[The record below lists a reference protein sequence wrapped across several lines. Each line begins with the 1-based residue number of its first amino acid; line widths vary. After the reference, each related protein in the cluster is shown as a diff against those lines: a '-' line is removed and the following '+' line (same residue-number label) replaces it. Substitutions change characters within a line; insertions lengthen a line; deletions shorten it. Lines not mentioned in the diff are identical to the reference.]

1 MNIKFEEL
9 DIEGFRSIDRISLNL
24 SDQGIVIVKGINNYE
39 DLASSNGSGKS
50 SVFEAI
56 IYALFEETSS
66 GDRDIENR
74 ILGQGC
80 SVVLKFSIDGV
91 SYKIIRQSKKGKGT
105 VVLYRNDE
113 DISARNKSDTNKLI
127 SIYNIV
133 TLDSRLSIGMHDI
146 DKISGNVNLKIA
158 GADEKYTSITGEIK
172 TLNQNQYVYTD
183 KKNIIF
189 KLEVYQNPKTFVTET
204 TKNIFITVQGNEA
217 TSAEYLMEVASEI
230 IHLITTYCGGNAQII
245 YK

>member
-1 MNIKFEEL
+1 MLKEE
-9 DIEGFRSIDRISLNL
+9 
-24 SDQGIVIVKGINNYE
+24 KMP
-39 DLASSNGSGKS
+39 
-50 SVFEAI
+50 
-56 IYALFEETSS
+56 
-66 GDRDIENR
+66 
-74 ILGQGC
+74 
-80 SVVLKFSIDGV
+80 
-91 SYKIIRQSKKGKGT
+91 
-105 VVLYRNDE
+105 
-113 DISARNKSDTNKLI
+113 DTNKLI

>member
-1 MNIKFEEL
+1 MKFTVEREVL
-9 DIEGFRSIDRISLNL
+9 DLGLKVIGILITNVDNKTQDEFFLTFKDKAYKALKQKYQDFDIETDMILKGFHELHKKINVKRRKNTPISENILKRFL
-24 SDQGIVIVKGINNYE
+24 K
-39 DLASSNGSGKS
+39 
-50 SVFEAI
+50 
-56 IYALFEETSS
+56 EE
-66 GDRDIENR
+66 
-74 ILGQGC
+74 
-80 SVVLKFSIDGV
+80 KMP
-91 SYKIIRQSKKGKGT
+91 
-105 VVLYRNDE
+105 
-113 DISARNKSDTNKLI
+113 DTNKLI

-158 GADEKYTSITGEIK
+158 GADEKYTSITGKIK